1 MMLIAMEKMK
11 NVISTQTYAK
21 NNVKKRKI
29 AKVTNRL
36 VMQAWDFVSMV
47 RFIFNKTQ
55 TGGSCFVFK
64 NALQI
69 LTAAKV
75 KLVTDYLKHAENH
88 VRRREIVMV
97 LN

>member
-47 RFIFNKTQ
+47 RFIFSKTQ
-55 TGGSCFVFK
+55 IGCSCFVSE

-69 LTAAKV
+69 LTAKME
-75 KLVTDYLKHAENH
+75 KLVTH
-88 VRRREIVMV
+88 
-97 LN
+97 